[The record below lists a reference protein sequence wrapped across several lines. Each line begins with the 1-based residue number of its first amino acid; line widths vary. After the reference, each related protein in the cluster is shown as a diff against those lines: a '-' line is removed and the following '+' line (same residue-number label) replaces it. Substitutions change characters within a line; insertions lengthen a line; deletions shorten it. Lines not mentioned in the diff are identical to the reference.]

1 MVRESV
7 KAPLYP
13 SDPPRVKRTHA
24 ANQMKRVQGGRCAA
38 STCCRATLHDLP
50 DQPQCGLRLLEPGRS
65 PLYTQAPSR
74 VKRTHAANQMKR
86 VQRVN
91 DSLAQ
96 VWGRGRSAASTCC
109 RATLHDLP
117 GQPQCGL
124 RLLEPSRSP
133 LYTQAPSCVKRT
145 HTANQMKR
153 VQRVEDSLAQSGARS
168 PSVLPAEN
176 TAKPIR
182 SHKNALCRAA
192 DSVPSSPAFSP
203 SPSFSVGIAIKNAQ
217 TRSEPAKSD
226 NRTTS
231 ENARMAIT
239 THGGTGTKHIASR
252 LSFPDKGKETGVS
265 RTQDLPIE
273 TYGGC
278 EPNIR
283 HRNRTAY
290 QA

>member
-1 MVRESV
+1 M
-7 KAPLYP
+7 YP
-13 SDPPRVKRTHA
+13 SPLRRVKRTHA

-50 DQPQCGLRLLEPGRS
+50 D
-65 PLYTQAPSR
+65 
-74 VKRTHAANQMKR
+74 
-86 VQRVN
+86 
-91 DSLAQ
+91 
-96 VWGRGRSAASTCC
+96 
-109 RATLHDLP
+109 
-117 GQPQCGL
+117 QPQCGL

-239 THGGTGTKHIASR
+239 THGGTGTKHPASR
-252 LSFPDKGKETGVS
+252 PVWRYAANSRRD
-265 RTQDLPIE
+265 RTQDIPRG
-273 TYGGC
+273 THARH
-278 EPNIR
+278 EPNAR
-283 HRNRTAY
+283 QTDSTTSPRRTAPR
-290 QA
+290 AR